1 MVEAAVPVEVPL
13 FMLLPMV
20 PPDMDAPDD
29 MLPLDDMDD
38 LAFFFFMLIEDD
50 AMAVPWTSLPDMPF
64 WAGPFMPAAPVCEP
78 EILPVAAPMAESDL
92 PPDGCGAL
100 MPWAKA
106 GMAKSKLAATAAPVM
121 DIFMGIPCLGL
132 FRLILLCCDREP
144 PAQCFRPTKMFYKN
158 SDLKLRAL
166 SYAG

>member
-29 MLPLDDMDD
+29 MLPLPDMLPWDDMLPLDDMDD
-38 LAFFFFMLIEDD
+38 LDFFFFMLIEDE

-78 EILPVAAPMAESDL
+78 ERLPVAAPMAGSDL
-92 PPDGCGAL
+92 PPDVCGEF

-106 GMAKSKLAATAAPVM
+106 GMAKSRLAATAAPVM
-121 DIFMGIPCLGL
+121 DIFMGVPWVSWVSWVTISLP
-132 FRLILLCCDREP
+132 
-144 PAQCFRPTKMFYKN
+144 
-158 SDLKLRAL
+158 
-166 SYAG
+166 

>member
-50 AMAVPWTSLPDMPF
+50 AMAVPD
-64 WAGPFMPAAPVCEP
+64 VCGEF
-78 EILPVAAPMAESDL
+78 
-92 PPDGCGAL
+92 